1 MYALLHIQTA
11 LRNGRT
17 YLHKVYHTTPFKIA
31 NITEDKSQA
40 VLHLMLMS
48 SSPGVLDGDEYQV
61 KIEVA
66 ERSSLKLHTQSYQRL
81 FNMKKSAVQNMEVH
95 MNSGSSFCYIPH
107 PTVPHKASTYVSRSK
122 IFIADGC
129 SLTWGEVLT
138 SGRKLSG
145 ESFTFSKYHNITE
158 VYKDGRLVIKENL
171 LMQPSIVD
179 VNAIGQLEGF
189 THQATLIFI
198 NDHINIDKAITCLH
212 EMLSLHS
219 DICFG
224 VSALQVKGLIVRLL
238 GYKAEQLHTVLKLL
252 AELLNIEAKAVDAP
266 TVNAT
271 NEAHAN

>member
-1 MYALLHIQTA
+1 
-11 LRNGRT
+11 
-17 YLHKVYHTTPFKIA
+17 
-31 NITEDKSQA
+31 
-40 VLHLMLMS
+40 MLMS

-66 ERSSLKLHTQSYQRL
+66 ERSSLELHTQSYQRL
-81 FNMKKSAVQNMEVH
+81 FNMKESAAQNMEVH
-95 MNSGSSFCYIPH
+95 MSSCSSFCYIPH
-107 PTVPHKASTYVSRSK
+107 PSVPHEASSYVSRSK
-122 IFIADGC
+122 IFLGEC
-129 SLTWGEVLT
+129 CTLTWGEVLT

-198 NDHINIDKAITCLH
+198 NDHINVDKAISNLH
-212 EMLSLHS
+212 EWLSLHG

-224 VSALQVKGLIVRLL
+224 VSALQVNGLIVRLL
-238 GYKAEQLHTVLKLL
+238 GYKAEQLHTILKLV
-252 AELLNIEAKAVDAP
+252 AGVLNTETKAVEAA
-266 TVNAT
+266 TANAT